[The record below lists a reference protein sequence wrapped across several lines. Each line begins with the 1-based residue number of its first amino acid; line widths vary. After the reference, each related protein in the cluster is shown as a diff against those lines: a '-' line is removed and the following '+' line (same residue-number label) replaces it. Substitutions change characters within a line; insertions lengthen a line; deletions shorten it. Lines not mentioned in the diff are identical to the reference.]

1 MAETRENAMNHP
13 GLHITL
19 LVGLLGFGLASQAP
33 HAAVPA
39 PTERYVV
46 EPITDR
52 PATTAEAGFSE
63 AELDQ
68 LLAPIA
74 LYPDAL
80 LSQVL
85 IAATYP
91 LEIVSAARWSRDN
104 PDLDGENA
112 VAAVADRDW
121 DPSVKALVAFPD
133 LLARL
138 DQDLD
143 WTRYLGDAVLLQEQ
157 DVMDS
162 IQFLRARADANGSL
176 ENTEYARVVREEKT
190 IIIEP
195 TATRVV
201 HVPYYDPLLVYGSW
215 WRPAYPPVVWAPPAH
230 YYYGHPG
237 FYWSSGIRISSGFFF
252 SSFYWP
258 QRSVVIV
265 RTPRYYYP
273 SRYKH
278 AKRYYTP
285 GKRWVHNPSHRRGVH
300 YRHDKVRERYVHPR
314 TNDRYKDHRRGRE
327 LHTHRPDPRR
337 GAERRTP
344 RPDPGS
350 GTRLRTP
357 RPDQQRELMKSLRS
371 EARSVDRQRN
381 ERLDGRTSG
390 SNTFEQRAD
399 RNSTPVDASPRGSGG
414 RPDSARAK
422 NPNRV
427 QSTTRFQA
435 SPTRPVNRSQ
445 GEFSG
450 RNPSGRTQVAPSSRA
465 SSNRAL
471 STREPSGR
479 APSTRAPS
487 ASRPPAASRA
497 PVTTRAQPAPRVQR
511 SPSVQSSRA
520 TPAQRAS
527 RPPKARQAPS
537 VNRSSSRPAKEAARS
552 QPRAPRSG
560 AQSSGRGRTGQRER

>member
-1 MAETRENAMNHP
+1 MNHP

-19 LVGLLGFGLASQAP
+19 LVSLLGLGLAVQGAR
-33 HAAVPA
+33 AAVPA
-39 PTERYVV
+39 PAERYIV
-46 EPITDR
+46 EPVTDR
-52 PATTAEAGFSE
+52 PASTAEAGFSE

-91 LEIVSAARWSRDN
+91 LEIVSAARWSRDH
-104 PDLDGENA
+104 PELEGEDA
-112 VAAVADRDW
+112 VAAVAERDW

-138 DQDLD
+138 DQDLE
-143 WTRYLGDAVLLQEQ
+143 WTRNLGDAVLLQEQ

-176 ENTEYARVVREEKT
+176 ENTEYARVIREEKT

-195 TATRVV
+195 TTTRVV
-201 HVPYYDPLLVYGSW
+201 HVPYYDPLVVYGGW

-237 FYWSSGIRISSGFFF
+237 FYWGSGIRISSGFFF

-273 SRYKH
+273 SRFKH
-278 AKRYYTP
+278 ARPYYTP

-314 TNDRYKDHRRGRE
+314 TNDRYEDHRRGRE
-327 LHTHRPDPRR
+327 LYTHQPDPRR
-337 GAERRTP
+337 GTELRTP
-344 RPDPGS
+344 RPDPPS
-350 GTRLRTP
+350 GTGLRTP
-357 RPDQQRELMKSLRS
+357 RPDQQRELLKSLRS
-371 EARSVDRQRN
+371 EAR
-381 ERLDGRTSG
+381 
-390 SNTFEQRAD
+390 
-399 RNSTPVDASPRGSGG
+399 PVGATPRGGGG
-414 RPDSARAK
+414 RPESVRGADLK
-422 NPNRV
+422 RV
-427 QSTTRFQA
+427 QSTNRLESSTA
-435 SPTRPVNRSQ
+435 RPVNRGR
-445 GEFSG
+445 GEVTGPVQSN
-450 RNPSGRTQVAPSSRA
+450 RSQVAPSSRA
-465 SSNRAL
+465 PSNRSQVTPSSRVQSNRVL

-487 ASRPPAASRA
+487 VNRPPAVNRA
-497 PVTTRAQPAPRVQR
+497 PVTTRTQPAPRVQR
-511 SPSVQSSRA
+511 APTVQSGRA
-520 TPAQRAS
+520 APAQRAS
-527 RPPKARQAPS
+527 RPPQARQAPS
-537 VNRSSSRPAKEAARS
+537 VNRPSSRPAPAAARS
-552 QPRAPRSG
+552 QPRAPRAG
-560 AQSSGRGRTGQRER
+560 AQSSGRGRTGQKER